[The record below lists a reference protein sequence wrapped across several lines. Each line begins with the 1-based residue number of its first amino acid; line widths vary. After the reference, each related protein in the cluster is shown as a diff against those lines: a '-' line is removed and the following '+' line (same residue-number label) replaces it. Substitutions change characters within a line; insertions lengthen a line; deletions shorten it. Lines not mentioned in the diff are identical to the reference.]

1 MNEPEKNQTGFWLSV
16 TAIGIYF
23 AVFSLFLHF
32 VFNSGYGYF
41 RDELY
46 FLACGEHLAW
56 GYPDHAPMVALTAR
70 VSRAILG
77 DSLFAIRF
85 FPAVAGAAKIFL
97 TALLVKEF
105 GGKRFAAFLACLG
118 VLCAPVY
125 LAIDNLLSMNSLEPV
140 FWMACVYF
148 ATKALKNQPT
158 NAEREIQNPKSE
170 IQNPS
175 IYWLLFGLFAGLGLM
190 NKHSMLFF
198 GFALIVGLL
207 FTNTRRVFLDKYFWA

>member
-16 TAIGIYF
+16 TAIGIYL

-56 GYPDHAPMVALTAR
+56 GYPDHAPMIGLMAR
-70 VSRAILG
+70 ASRVLLG

-85 FPAVAGAAKIFL
+85 FPAVAGAVKIFL

-105 GGKRFAAFLACLG
+105 GGGRFAAFLACLC

-140 FWMACVYF
+140 FWMLSVYF
-148 ATKALKNQPT
+148 AVRATKETMNDERGTLNENQIRDSRFT
-158 NAEREIQNPKSE
+158 
-170 IQNPS
+170 
-175 IYWLLFGLFAGLGLM
+175 IYDSRINWLFFGLFAGLGLM
-190 NKHSMLFF
+190 NKHSMVFF
-198 GFALIVGLL
+198 GF
-207 FTNTRRVFLDKYFWA
+207 